1 MRRPLTGCAASLCI
15 TMKKSLSVIV
25 LSCILSS
32 ILVADDGMWTFDNP
46 PLKQWKERY
55 NFEPSKEWLDRL
67 RLASVKFPGA
77 SGVFVSPNGLIA
89 TNHHVAS
96 GFIER
101 LSSKERDL
109 LKNGFYAKTQADELK
124 VPDGNVS
131 ILESFDNVTE
141 RVHTAARSGANDAEN
156 AAKRTAEIAAIE
168 KDCPAGLRCEVVSL
182 YSGGEY
188 WLYRFKRYTD
198 IRLVMAPEEQAAFFG
213 GDYDNFVYP
222 RHDLDF
228 TFLRVY
234 ENDKPAST
242 PNFLKW
248 SATGAPEGEFVVV
261 SGYPGSTA
269 RLLTVAQLTYQR
281 DVGNPLQE
289 KVWKTRRKA
298 LEEYS
303 KKSPEALRQANP
315 GMRSLANSL
324 KRLEGQQN
332 GLLNPRNFA
341 RKEAEEKDLRDK
353 LAAKPELNKQYAP
366 AWEAIAKANAELP
379 AKANQLAFSSLASS
393 RLAIIAQQIVTYQ
406 IETAKPDNR
415 RYPEYRDAR
424 LDAFRSALLSPAPIY
439 PEMEE
444 AALTYWMVEARK
456 VLGPDDPFVKAALG
470 EAEPAEVV
478 GRAVRET
485 KLIDPA
491 ARKALL
497 EGGAAAINTSTDP
510 MITLAKRV
518 EPVIRALRDWNER
531 NVVDVETANGTQIAQ
546 ARFAAYGKNMPPDAN
561 SQLRIAYGAIKGYEE
576 DTTLVPFRTTFFG
589 LYDRAL
595 SFDEMPPFNM
605 PDSIRNARTKLDLS
619 TPLNFV
625 YTADTIGGNSGSPVV
640 NRKGEVVGLNF
651 DSNNQKLSNRYWYIE
666 DAEGSRAVGVHS
678 AGIIEALRKIYNAD
692 ELVAELIGK

>member
-1 MRRPLTGCAASLCI
+1 
-15 TMKKSLSVIV
+15 MKRSIV
-25 LSCILSS
+25 LFVLLSF
-32 ILVADDGMWTFDNP
+32 ITAGVPVLRADEGMWTFDNP

-55 NFEPSKEWLDRL
+55 NFEPTKEWLDRV

-109 LKNGFYAKTQADELK
+109 LKNGFYAKTQAEELK

-131 ILESFDNVTE
+131 ILESYDNVTE
-141 RVHTAARSGANDAEN
+141 RVHAASSGATDADS
-156 AAKRTAEIAAIE
+156 ATKRTAEIAAIE
-168 KDCPAGLRCEVVSL
+168 KDCPAVLRCEVVSL

-198 IRLVMAPEEQAAFFG
+198 VRLVMAPEEQAAFFG
-213 GDYDNFVYP
+213 GDLDNFVYP

-228 TFLRVY
+228 TFVRVY

-242 PNFLKW
+242 PNYLKW
-248 SATGAPEGEFVVV
+248 SATGAPDGEFIIA

-269 RLLTVAQLTYQR
+269 RLLTVGQLSFQR

-298 LEEYS
+298 LEDYS
-303 KKSPEALRQANP
+303 KRNAEALRQANP
-315 GMRSLANSL
+315 GMRGLANSL

-341 RKEAEEKDLRDK
+341 KKEAEEKDLRDK

-366 AWEAIAKANAELP
+366 AWDAIAKAYAELP

-393 RLAIIAQQIVTYQ
+393 KLATIAQQIVTYH
-406 IETAKPDNR
+406 IEVPKPNGT
-415 RYPEYRDAR
+415 RYPEYRDTR

-444 AALTYWMVEARK
+444 AALTAWMIEARN
-456 VLGPDDPFVKAALG
+456 VLGADDPFIRAAMG
-470 EAEPAEVV
+470 DAEPAEVV
-478 GRAVRET
+478 SRAVRET

-497 EGGAAAINTSTDP
+497 EGGAAAVNASTDP
-510 MITLAKRV
+510 MVTLARRV
-518 EPVIRALRDWNER
+518 EPVIRALREWNEK
-531 NVVDVETANGTQIAQ
+531 NIVNIETANGTRIAQ
-546 ARFAAYGKNMPPDAN
+546 ARFAVYGKSMPPDAN
-561 SQLRIAYGAIKGYEE
+561 GHLRLVYGTVKGYEE
-576 DTTLVPFRTTFFG
+576 DTTLVPYKTTYFG
-589 LYDRAL
+589 LYDRNL
-595 SFDEMPPFNM
+595 SFDDKSPF
-605 PDSIRNARTKLDLS
+605 DLPQRLKDRRDRVDLA

-625 YTADTIGGNSGSPVV
+625 YTD
-640 NRKGEVVGLNF
+640 
-651 DSNNQKLSNRYWYIE
+651 D
-666 DAEGSRAVGVHS
+666 
-678 AGIIEALRKIYNAD
+678 
-692 ELVAELIGK
+692 

>member
-1 MRRPLTGCAASLCI
+1 
-15 TMKKSLSVIV
+15 MKR
-25 LSCILSS
+25 ILSYFLLLS
-32 ILVADDGMWTFDNP
+32 FIVGVPAAFADDGMWTFDNP

-55 NFEPSKEWLDRL
+55 NFEPSKEWLDKL
-67 RLASVKFPGA
+67 RLASVRFPGA

-109 LKNGFYAKTQADELK
+109 LKNGYYAKTQAEELK

-131 ILESFDNVTE
+131 ILESYDNVTE
-141 RVHTAARSGANDAEN
+141 RVHNAANSGATDAEK
-156 AAKRTAEIAAIE
+156 AAKRSAEIAAVE

-188 WLYRFKRYTD
+188 WNYRFKRYTD
-198 IRLVMAPEEQAAFFG
+198 VRLVMAPEEQIAFFG

-228 TFLRVY
+228 TFVRVY

-242 PNFLKW
+242 PNYLKW
-248 SATGAPEGEFVVV
+248 SATGAPEGEFIIA

-269 RLLTVAQLTYQR
+269 RLLTVAQLAYQR
-281 DVGNPLQE
+281 DVGNPLTE

-298 LEEYS
+298 LEDYS
-303 KKSPEALRQANP
+303 KRGAEQLRQANS

-324 KRLEGQQN
+324 KRLDGQQT

-341 RKEAEEKDLRDK
+341 KKEAEEKDLRDK
-353 LAAKPELNKQYAP
+353 LAAKPDLNKQYAP

-379 AKANQLAFSSLASS
+379 SKANQIAFSSLASS
-393 RLAIIAQQIVTYQ
+393 RLATIAQQIVTYH
-406 IETAKPDNR
+406 IEAAKPNAE
-415 RYPEYRDAR
+415 RYAEYRDAR
-424 LDAFRSALLSPAPIY
+424 LEAFKTSLLSPAPIY
-439 PEMEE
+439 TEMEE
-444 AALTYWMVEARK
+444 AALTHWMNEARK
-456 VLGPDDPFVKAALG
+456 TLGASDPFIKAALND
-470 EAEPAEVV
+470 AEPTEVV
-478 GRAVRET
+478 GRAIRET
-485 KLIDPA
+485 KLKDPA

-497 EGGAAAINTSTDP
+497 EGGAAAIAASTDP
-510 MITLAKRV
+510 MITLARRV
-518 EPVIRALRDWNER
+518 EPVIRELRSWNEK
-531 NVVDVETANGTQIAQ
+531 NILAVETSNGTKIAQ
-546 ARFAAYGKNMPPDAN
+546 ARFAVYGKNMPPDAN
-561 SQLRIAYGAIKGYEE
+561 GHLRICYGVVKGYDE
-576 DTTLVPFRTTFFG
+576 DTTLVPFKTTFFG

-595 SFDEMPPFNM
+595 SFGEKDPFHL
-605 PDSIRNARTKLDLS
+605 PESIKNARTKIDLA

-651 DSNNQKLSNRYWYIE
+651 DSNNQKLSNRYWYIDE
-666 DAEGSRAVGVHS
+666 AEGSRAVGVHS
-678 AGIIEALRKIYNAD
+678 AGIIEALSKVYNAGPLVK
-692 ELVAELIGK
+692 ELLGN

>member
-1 MRRPLTGCAASLCI
+1 MKRFLAFLLLINLLVSAAF
-15 TMKKSLSVIV
+15 
-25 LSCILSS
+25 
-32 ILVADDGMWTFDNP
+32 ADEGMWTFDNP
-46 PLKQWKERY
+46 PLKQWKEKY
-55 NFEPSKEWLDRL
+55 GFEPSKEWLDRV

-109 LKNGFYAKTQADELK
+109 LKNGFYAKTQAEELK
-124 VPDGNVS
+124 VPDGNVQ
-131 ILESFDNVTE
+131 ILHSYENVTE
-141 RVHTAARSGANDAEN
+141 RVHSAARAGSTDADA

-188 WLYRFKRYTD
+188 WKYRFKRYTD
-198 IRLVMAPEEQAAFFG
+198 VRLVMAPEEQAAFFG
-213 GDYDNFVYP
+213 GDYDNFVFP

-228 TFLRVY
+228 TFVRVY

-242 PNFLKW
+242 PNYLKW
-248 SATGAPEGEFVVV
+248 SATGAPEGEFIIA

-269 RLLTVAQLTYQR
+269 RLLTVAQLAYQR
-281 DVGNPLQE
+281 DIGNPLQE

-298 LEEYS
+298 LEDYS
-303 KKSPEALRQANP
+303 KLGAEQLRQANP

-341 RKEAEEKDLRDK
+341 KKEAEEKDLRDK
-353 LAAKPELNKQYAP
+353 LAAKPDLNKQYSP
-366 AWEAIAKANAELP
+366 AWEAIAKAYSELP
-379 AKANQLAFSSLASS
+379 SKANQIAFSSLASS
-393 RLAIIAQQIVTYQ
+393 RLATIAQQIVTYH
-406 IETAKPDNR
+406 IETAKADGQ
-415 RYPEYRDAR
+415 RYPEFRESR
-424 LDAFRSALLSPAPIY
+424 LDAFRSSLLSPAPSY
-439 PEMEE
+439 SEMEQ
-444 AALTYWMVEARK
+444 AALTAWMAEARS
-456 VLGPDDPFVKAALG
+456 VLGANDPFIKAALG

-478 GRAVRET
+478 GRAIRET
-485 KLIDPA
+485 KLLDPA

-497 EGGAAAINTSTDP
+497 DGGAAAVAASTDP
-510 MITLAKRV
+510 LVTLARRV
-518 EPVIRALRDWNER
+518 EPVIRELRSWSEKNILA
-531 NVVDVETANGTQIAQ
+531 VETSNGTKIAQ
-546 ARFAAYGKNMPPDAN
+546 ARFAVYGKNMPPDAN
-561 SQLRIAYGAIKGYEE
+561 SHLRLCYGVVKGYEE
-576 DTTLVPFRTTFFG
+576 DTTLVPYRTTFFG

-595 SFDEMPPFNM
+595 SFDEKDPFHL
-605 PDSIRNARTKLDLS
+605 PESVKNARSKIDLA

-640 NRKGEVVGLNF
+640 NRRGEVVGLNF

-666 DAEGSRAVGVHS
+666 ENEGSRAVGVHS
-678 AGIIEALRKIYNAD
+678 AGILEALRKIYGTEALVS
-692 ELVAELIGK
+692 ELLGS

>member
-1 MRRPLTGCAASLCI
+1 
-15 TMKKSLSVIV
+15 
-25 LSCILSS
+25 
-32 ILVADDGMWTFDNP
+32 MWTFDNP

-55 NFEPSKEWLDRL
+55 NFEPTKEWLDRV

-109 LKNGFYAKTQADELK
+109 LKNGFYAKTQAEELK

-131 ILESFDNVTE
+131 ILESYDNVTE
-141 RVHTAARSGANDAEN
+141 RVHGAANAGTSDADS
-156 AAKRTAEIAAIE
+156 ATKRTAEIAAIE
-168 KDCPAGLRCEVVSL
+168 KDCPPALRCEVVSL

-198 IRLVMAPEEQAAFFG
+198 VRLVMAPEEQAAFFG
-213 GDYDNFVYP
+213 GDLDNFVYP

-228 TFLRVY
+228 TFVRIY
-234 ENDKPAST
+234 ENDKPALT
-242 PNFLKW
+242 PNYLKW
-248 SATGAPEGEFVVV
+248 SATGAPEGEFIIA

-269 RLLTVAQLTYQR
+269 RLLTVAQLAFQR
-281 DVGNPLQE
+281 EVGNPLQE

-298 LEEYS
+298 LEDYS
-303 KKSPEALRQANP
+303 KRNAEALRQANP

-341 RKEAEEKDLRDK
+341 KKEAEEKDLRDK
-353 LAAKPELNKQYAP
+353 LAAKAELNKQYAP
-366 AWEAIAKANAELP
+366 AWDAIAKAYAELP

-393 RLAIIAQQIVTYQ
+393 RLATIAQQIVTYH
-406 IETAKPDNR
+406 IEVPKPNGT
-415 RYPEYRDAR
+415 RYPEFRDAR

-444 AALTYWMVEARK
+444 AALTAWMVEARNL
-456 VLGPDDPFVKAALG
+456 LGADDPFVKAALG
-470 EAEPAEVV
+470 DAEPAEVV

-491 ARKALL
+491 VRKALL
-497 EGGAAAINTSTDP
+497 EGNAAAIASSTDP
-510 MITLAKRV
+510 MITLARRV
-518 EPVIRALRDWNER
+518 EPVIRALRDWNEK
-531 NVVDVETANGTQIAQ
+531 NIVNIETANGTRIAQ
-546 ARFAAYGKNMPPDAN
+546 ARFAVFGKSMPPDAN
-561 SQLRIAYGAIKGYEE
+561 GHLRLVYGTVKGYEE
-576 DTTLVPFRTTFFG
+576 DTTLVPYKTTFFG
-589 LYDRAL
+589 LYDRNL
-595 SFDEMPPFNM
+595 SFDDKSPF
-605 PDSIRNARTKLDLS
+605 DLPQRFKDRREKVDLA

-625 YTADTIGGNSGSPVV
+625 YTADTIGGNSGSPVI
-640 NRKGEVVGLNF
+640 NRRGEVVGLNF
-651 DSNNQKLSNRYWYIE
+651 DSNNQKLSNRYWFIE

-678 AGIIEALRKIYNAD
+678 AGIIEALRKIYDAN
-692 ELVAELIGK
+692 ELVSELIGK